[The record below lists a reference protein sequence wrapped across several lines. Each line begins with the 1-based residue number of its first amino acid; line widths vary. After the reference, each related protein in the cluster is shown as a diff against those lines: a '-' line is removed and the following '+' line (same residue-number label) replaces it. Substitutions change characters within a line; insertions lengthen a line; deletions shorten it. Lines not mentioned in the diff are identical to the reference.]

1 MIEII
6 GMLLAIAVLIYLTY
20 SGIDALITSL
30 VAATIIIVTNSMG
43 IWEGIGTNYASSFA
57 AFIGAYMYI
66 IIPGALFGQIMQET
80 GCAQSI
86 AYKISEVIGSK
97 RAILATVIMAAV
109 LTYGG
114 ISGFVIIFT
123 IFPIQKYLFEKAGLP
138 KSLYQGTVL
147 VGMIA
152 GSSLIPYSPEI
163 YNVMPTEYLGTTVAS
178 APLFGISIAVV
189 VTVVN
194 MLYLKYEERKHYK
207 LYPFVETNSDDPGL
221 SDKKDGVSFTAGI
234 IPMVIVIGTIMVT
247 TGRLD
252 PTASVFLALVL
263 GCIFSVILGWK
274 KIKGSVVKAC
284 SAGLKNGSIA
294 LITVSAMIGFS
305 GVVTAAPAFQ
315 KFIEFVISFKFN
327 PYLSEVVGLNIIAGI
342 TGSGTAGLKIFFET
356 LGQHYLDLGANAG
369 AMHRL
374 SQIAG
379 MGLNTL
385 PHAPPVIMGLAYMG
399 LTFKE
404 GYKATFVTS
413 VVVTAIASILAA
425 LVATF
430 IYPIG

>member
-1 MIEII
+1 MTEVI

-20 SGIDALITSL
+20 KGVDALITSL
-30 VAATIIIVTNSMG
+30 VAAAIIIVTNSMN
-43 IWEGIGTNYASSFA
+43 IWEGIGTHYASSFA
-57 AFIGAYMYI
+57 AFVGAYMFV

-86 AYKISEVIGSK
+86 AYKISEVVGSK

-114 ISGFVIIFT
+114 ISGFVIVFT

-163 YNVMPTEYLGTTVAS
+163 YNVMPTQYLGTTVAS

-194 MLYLKYEERKHYK
+194 MMYLKYEERKHFK
-207 LYPFVETNSDDPGL
+207 LHPFVETNSDDISEL
-221 SDKKDGVSFTAGI
+221 SDKKGVSFIAAI
-234 IPMVIVIGTIMVT
+234 IPMVVVIGTIVVT
-247 TGRLD
+247 TGKLD
-252 PTASVFLALVL
+252 PTDSVFLALVM
-263 GCIFSVILGWK
+263 GCVFAIAFGWK
-274 KIKGSVVKAC
+274 EIRGGVVKAC
-284 SAGLKNGSIA
+284 SAGLKNGSVA

-315 KFIEFVISFKFN
+315 KFVDIVISFKFN
-327 PYLSEVVGLNIIAGI
+327 PYLSEVIGLNIIAGI

-385 PHAPPVIMGLAYMG
+385 PHAPPVIMGLTYMG
-399 LTFKE
+399 ISFEE

-413 VVVTAIASILAA
+413 VVVTTIASILAA
-425 LVATF
+425 LVATL
-430 IYPIG
+430 IYPLG